1 MQKLGQEIS
10 RKEIGEMI
18 SRHDLRGDGV
28 LSYDE
33 FKQIFLDGE
42 NLEIPI
48 DDEMS
53 NMWASQTQKTPQLT
67 TST

>member
-18 SRHDLRGDGV
+18 SKHDLRGDGV

>member
-1 MQKLGQEIS
+1 
-10 RKEIGEMI
+10 MI
-18 SRHDLRGDGV
+18 SKHDLRGDGV

-42 NLEIPI
+42 NLNIPI

-53 NMWASQTQKTPQLT
+53 NMWAS
-67 TST
+67 